1 MSRSGSTPPQ
11 DGDQALK
18 TDSRL
23 HMANER
29 TFLAWIRTS
38 IGIMVF
44 GFVVERFAIPAAPLF
59 RTSPDAP
66 AAEPGDLAWLGV
78 CLVLMG
84 VLASVLAT
92 FRFLRIQKQ
101 ILEGTYR
108 PSVVRYVLLAIL
120 LGSIGVIV
128 ALHLASRMRVL

>member
-1 MSRSGSTPPQ
+1 MSRPKKESRED
-11 DGDQALK
+11 DGHIVK

-38 IGIMVF
+38 IGIMIF
-44 GFVVERFAIPAAPLF
+44 GFVVERFAIPSDSVLSTQSGA
-59 RTSPDAP
+59 SPGEANS
-66 AAEPGDLAWLGV
+66 LARMGI
-78 CLVLMG
+78 CLVLLG
-84 VLASVLAT
+84 VAASLLAT
-92 FRFLRIQKQ
+92 YRFLRIQKH

-120 LGSIGVIV
+120 LGAIGVIV
-128 ALHLASRMRVL
+128 AIHLADRMHFL

>member
-1 MSRSGSTPPQ
+1 MARSKEESPDDEKRT
-11 DGDQALK
+11 LK

-38 IGIMVF
+38 IGIMIF
-44 GFVVERFAIPAAPLF
+44 GFVVERFAIPSASLQPLP
-59 RTSPDAP
+59 PDTTTGGSAY
-66 AAEPGDLAWLGV
+66 LARLGI
-78 CLVLMG
+78 CLVLLG
-84 VLASVLAT
+84 VAASLLAT
-92 FRFLRIQKQ
+92 YRFLRIQKH
-101 ILEGTYR
+101 ILEDTYR

-128 ALHLASRMRVL
+128 AIHLAGRIQVL